1 MNKFTYENSGE
12 KIEMSL
18 SHNDATLD
26 EVLETFTR
34 FLKAQGFQAPS
45 NTSYLA
51 WTDDFIELEDE
62 YDIDFDNWQD
72 PEVAYHDSSKV
83 TRVEVIDSSG
93 RAYVNTIAK
102 DVALAYQ
109 DDGKTLKIF
118 LSSDASKVMP
128 NFTHD
133 VHFTDAASYGG
144 ISLL

>member
-1 MNKFTYENSGE
+1 MNKFTYENSGQ
-12 KIEMSL
+12 KIEITL
-18 SHNDATLD
+18 DHNDATLD

-62 YDIDFDNWQD
+62 YDIDFDDWQD
-72 PEVAYHDSSKV
+72 PEIGFHDASSV
-83 TRVEVIDSSG
+83 TRVEVIDEAG
-93 RAYVNTIAK
+93 RAYVNTAAK

-109 DDGKTLKIF
+109 DEGKTLKIF
-118 LSSDASKVMP
+118 LSSDSGGVVFDK
-128 NFTHD
+128 NG
-133 VHFTDAASYGG
+133 YGG